1 LSATLIPLLLGII
14 GIAIIT
20 MSAFKNMP
28 DGSMLFS
35 LVLLSTATYGLF
47 AVLLNHFT
55 SRLKNNKWKYTNI
68 RVFVYRQFTTKL
80 RSMFFLMIGASILIT
95 VALLSINWGVYFTTM
110 VEKRVDAVAFDIAL
124 FSNEENTD
132 FSKYL
137 SYLKENNLLD
147 SSYEYTLYTNK
158 DNSFYQE
165 TLRAVQG
172 KFGFSISSETTDTFM
187 CISDYNNLRDMLG
200 LSSVVLDRNT
210 YIIHCTVPNIAPFEK
225 YTEEHTQLLIGDT
238 ICHFG
243 GIYSEDFMQQESC
256 GNGNGF
262 LIIVPDKVSEVL
274 YEQKNVLVVK
284 TLSSLSLTHIEDLNH
299 IDKNVLILSKT
310 GVRNQSASMAV
321 YTVLPLFYFA
331 FVSAA
336 IACTLLSVQILSW
349 ANKERK
355 DYLTLD
361 YIGVANHQKK
371 TLLKKQLFL
380 LYFVPVV
387 PATLVNL
394 FLFPVMTGSIVND
407 VNGVL
412 QIASIISGIQ
422 QTVLTVCLLLV
433 VYFFYYVATYM
444 IYKRTIIPK
453 K

>member
-1 LSATLIPLLLGII
+1 MCQP
-14 GIAIIT
+14 
-20 MSAFKNMP
+20 
-28 DGSMLFS
+28 
-35 LVLLSTATYGLF
+35 
-47 AVLLNHFT
+47 
-55 SRLKNNKWKYTNI
+55 
-68 RVFVYRQFTTKL
+68 
-80 RSMFFLMIGASILIT
+80 IL
-95 VALLSINWGVYFTTM
+95 
-110 VEKRVDAVAFDIAL
+110 
-124 FSNEENTD
+124 
-132 FSKYL
+132 
-137 SYLKENNLLD
+137 
-147 SSYEYTLYTNK
+147 
-158 DNSFYQE
+158 
-165 TLRAVQG
+165 
-172 KFGFSISSETTDTFM
+172 
-187 CISDYNNLRDMLG
+187 
-200 LSSVVLDRNT
+200 
-210 YIIHCTVPNIAPFEK
+210 
-225 YTEEHTQLLIGDT
+225 T
-238 ICHFG
+238 I
-243 GIYSEDFMQQESC
+243 
-256 GNGNGF
+256 
-262 LIIVPDKVSEVL
+262 
-274 YEQKNVLVVK
+274 
-284 TLSSLSLTHIEDLNH
+284 SLTQIEDLKAIN
-299 IDKNVLILSKT
+299 KSVQILSKT

-394 FLFPVMTGSIVND
+394 LLFPVMTGSIVND

>member
-1 LSATLIPLLLGII
+1 
-14 GIAIIT
+14 
-20 MSAFKNMP
+20 M
-28 DGSMLFS
+28 
-35 LVLLSTATYGLF
+35 
-47 AVLLNHFT
+47 LLNVVEIEKYYGT
-55 SRLKNNKWKYTNI
+55 RNNLKKALD
-68 RVFVYRQFTTKL
+68 RVSFSVNSGDFV
-80 RSMFFLMIGASILIT
+80 SIMGASGSGKTTLLNCISTIDSVSSGHIYLGEQDLTTISSAKMAAFRRENLGFIFQDFNLLEPLT
-95 VALLSINWGVYFTTM
+95 IEENISLPLSIKGIPGKEI
-110 VEKRVDAVAFDIAL
+110 EKIVKRLMQRLNISDIAGKL
-124 FSNEENTD
+124 PAHVSGGQKQRCACARAFV
-132 FSKYL
+132 
-137 SYLKENNLLD
+137 NNP
-147 SSYEYTLYTNK
+147 K
-158 DNSFYQE
+158 
-165 TLRAVQG
+165 
-172 KFGFSISSETTDTFM
+172 
-187 CISDYNNLRDMLG
+187 
-200 LSSVVLDRNT
+200 
-210 YIIHCTVPNIAPFEK
+210 
-225 YTEEHTQLLIGDT
+225 LI
-238 ICHFG
+238 
-243 GIYSEDFMQQESC
+243 
-256 GNGNGF
+256 
-262 LIIVPDKVSEVL
+262 LA
-274 YEQKNVLVVK
+274 
-284 TLSSLSLTHIEDLNH
+284 DLNH

-394 FLFPVMTGSIVND
+394 LLFPVMTGSIVND

>member
-1 LSATLIPLLLGII
+1 
-14 GIAIIT
+14 
-20 MSAFKNMP
+20 M
-28 DGSMLFS
+28 
-35 LVLLSTATYGLF
+35 
-47 AVLLNHFT
+47 
-55 SRLKNNKWKYTNI
+55 
-68 RVFVYRQFTTKL
+68 
-80 RSMFFLMIGASILIT
+80 
-95 VALLSINWGVYFTTM
+95 
-110 VEKRVDAVAFDIAL
+110 
-124 FSNEENTD
+124 
-132 FSKYL
+132 
-137 SYLKENNLLD
+137 
-147 SSYEYTLYTNK
+147 
-158 DNSFYQE
+158 
-165 TLRAVQG
+165 
-172 KFGFSISSETTDTFM
+172 
-187 CISDYNNLRDMLG
+187 
-200 LSSVVLDRNT
+200 
-210 YIIHCTVPNIAPFEK
+210 
-225 YTEEHTQLLIGDT
+225 
-238 ICHFG
+238 
-243 GIYSEDFMQQESC
+243 
-256 GNGNGF
+256 
-262 LIIVPDKVSEVL
+262 
-274 YEQKNVLVVK
+274 
-284 TLSSLSLTHIEDLNH
+284 SLTHIEDLNH

-336 IACTLLSVQILSW
+336 IACTLLSVQIL
-349 ANKERK
+349 RK